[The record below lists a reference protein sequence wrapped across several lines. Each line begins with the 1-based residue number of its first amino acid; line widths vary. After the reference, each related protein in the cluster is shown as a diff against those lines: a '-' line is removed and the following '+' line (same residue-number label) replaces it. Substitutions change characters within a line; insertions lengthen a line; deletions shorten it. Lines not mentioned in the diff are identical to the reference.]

1 MQASSIDQQNNEDQE
16 YERAH
21 TDAMFEVNDISEKVD
36 VVEKFIRHT
45 KKNINELT
53 EDLVSARNNVALLK
67 ENLVLAREKVA
78 RLQNDKRT
86 LEIGCVV
93 ADEKI
98 VIRLVDKI
106 SDVLAKIDELADL
119 GFELPFRIGMNLEM
133 LIALPERAA
142 SHIAAA
148 AYMNIAAAIRGSNVD
163 QVMLSQLEYGAAD
176 VVCLAVARFI
186 DCNNREAKKTGLV
199 HAFGEYPLPN
209 SLYSKLGNSFH
220 QLFERDFAENPARA
234 RGYTPTDEA
243 RPDRV
248 RIRKGPRSRQKRSGS
263 RGKRSKSEPPS
274 QSRCMTGTAFQ

>member
-1 MQASSIDQQNNEDQE
+1 MQMPCRRHGLYVVKMQASSIDQQNNEDQE

-53 EDLVSARNNVALLK
+53 EELVSARNNVALLK

-133 LIALPERAA
+133 RSTSRRCLTSATRQQKQQKVGHRGHVPSLPYVRNAM
-142 SHIAAA
+142 HH
-148 AYMNIAAAIRGSNVD
+148 MRGR
-163 QVMLSQLEYGAAD
+163 L
-176 VVCLAVARFI
+176 R
-186 DCNNREAKKTGLV
+186 
-199 HAFGEYPLPN
+199 
-209 SLYSKLGNSFH
+209 
-220 QLFERDFAENPARA
+220 
-234 RGYTPTDEA
+234 
-243 RPDRV
+243 
-248 RIRKGPRSRQKRSGS
+248 
-263 RGKRSKSEPPS
+263 
-274 QSRCMTGTAFQ
+274 